1 MYDRKERKYDR
12 KESFCITEK
21 NKIEIQN
28 PNNSINPNSSILYQ
42 PILFKIL
49 INNNIT
55 QPLLL
60 DCKSTTLF
68 LIDQFIFSSFFIK
81 YH

>member
-28 PNNSINPNSSILYQ
+28 PNKSINPNSSILYQ

-49 INNNIT
+49 INNNIPPAFT
-55 QPLLL
+55 FGLQKY
-60 DCKSTTLF
+60 D
-68 LIDQFIFSSFFIK
+68 FIFN
-81 YH
+81 

>member
-60 DCKSTTLF
+60 DCKNTKHPFKLLKNSY
-68 LIDQFIFSSFFIK
+68 SFCSQ
-81 YH
+81 